1 MDVTALRNH
10 KFLASRNK
18 GPCRRLRGKVLLEVV
33 YVEDVNSTWTQ
44 TEKDNF
50 YAVFRKAMENLLI
63 QAMEERVDLAISAI
77 TGNYEYKGD
86 VSAANVF
93 SDVTSQIYMDY
104 LRTQGFYTVESFVRS
119 RKTAYQFDEIAV
131 MLVFDEQFR
140 AHALSSE
147 TMEFC
152 VLGKKNDTHAIGHEL
167 LHLFG
172 AADLYY
178 PYHIYGLTMEYF
190 PKSIM
195 CTYEGMEID
204 PLTQF
209 LVGWREDLEP
219 KTMEFMN
226 KISDHTVVRG
236 RKAQILEI
244 YRDREEELLREL
256 KPFSSMNDLIR
267 YAEEEDPWAEYLL
280 GLCMRDGI
288 GMEKKTAR
296 GELLMRRSSRA
307 GLTIASAAYAQMIL
321 SRGAKRSRD
330 YEELRLLVLY
340 NSYYNLKLNALLIA
354 CQYYGIAFG
363 KNPRVAVQAAQRF
376 YDRNWPHRD
385 FPKRSAKQYRIAERL
400 SSRIPE
406 LYAVVSRLRSDY
418 DKMLAEGDP
427 DLQYF
432 IARQKE
438 SGVYM
443 AKDIRGAYDLYN
455 RAGNMG
461 NCLAWDALA
470 EGEAKGYW
478 HSSDPNR
485 RWYCSAMAT
494 KARKAHPWDGFCRLI
509 EEQENLP

>member
-1 MDVTALRNH
+1 MDVSALRNH

-44 TEKDNF
+44 AEKDQF

-63 QAMEERVDLAISAI
+63 QAMEERVDLSISAI
-77 TGNYEYKGD
+77 TGDFRYKGD

-93 SDVTSQIYMDY
+93 SDVTSRIYMDY
-104 LRTQGFYTVESFVRS
+104 LRTQGFYTVDSFVRS
-119 RKTAYQFDEIAV
+119 RKITYQFDEIAV

-140 AHALSSE
+140 AHALSGE

-152 VLGKKNDTHAIGHEL
+152 VLGKNNDIHAIGHEL

-195 CTYEGMEID
+195 CTYEGMEVD

-209 LVGWREDLEP
+209 LVGWREDMEA
-219 KTMEFMN
+219 KTLEFMN
-226 KISDHTVVRG
+226 KISDHTHTRG

-244 YRDREEELLREL
+244 YRDREEELSREL
-256 KPFSSMNDLIR
+256 TPFSSMNDLIR

-288 GMEKKTAR
+288 GMEKMPAR
-296 GELLMRRSSRA
+296 AEILLRRSSRT

-321 SRGAKRSRD
+321 CRGAKRERD
-330 YEELRLLVLY
+330 KEELRLLVQY
-340 NSYYNLKLNALLIA
+340 NSYYNLKLNAIMVA
-354 CQYYGIAFG
+354 CRYYGVIFL
-363 KNPRVAVQAAQRF
+363 KNQQAAVQSAQRMN
-376 YDRNWPHRD
+376 DKKWPHRD
-385 FPKRSAKQYRIAERL
+385 FPKRSAKQYRIAEGL

-406 LYAVVSRLRSDY
+406 LHAVVSKLRSDY
-418 DKMLAEGDP
+418 ERMLAEGDP

-438 SGVYM
+438 AGTYV
-443 AKDIRGAYDLYN
+443 AKDIRGAYSLYTQ
-455 RAGNMG
+455 AGSLG
-461 NCLAWDALA
+461 NCLAWEALA

-478 HSSDPNR
+478 HSTDPNY
-485 RWYCSAMAT
+485 RWYCTAMSS
-494 KARKAHPWDGFCRLI
+494 KERRENPWDGFCRLI
-509 EEQENLP
+509 EEQENLT